1 MPDERLT
8 LKIERPAYGNVFIAR
23 HEGKVVMVNGHTM
36 PGETVEV
43 VVEKERKDYITASVS
58 EIIEPSAN
66 RIEPRCRYFG
76 ICGGC
81 HYQHIPYERQVEL
94 KEEILKDCLK
104 RIAKIEIDLSAFV
117 TGDDQWNYRLRGQFK
132 VSGDEIGFYRENTR
146 DVVNIES
153 CPLMTDDV
161 NRHLD
166 KARDILKFDGIKELH
181 ITSGDRTVALLKVTG
196 DFPHN
201 VDLNSLVSDFRD
213 AGFPGLSID
222 TGEKTVLNFGDPYF
236 SLELDGLDYSA
247 SPMSF
252 IQSNWSMNLSM
263 ARLIKEELQPSKGD
277 RILDLY
283 SGAGNFSLPLAGSCE
298 VTGIEDNPYAIED
311 GKRNLELNNI
321 KSCRFIRSSAEDFH
335 TDEKFNIIILDPPR
349 PGLANRVI
357 SNVLDMLPERI
368 VYVSCNPTTFS
379 RDIKKLITR
388 YRIESIRMVDI
399 FPQTFHIE
407 TLAFLMLK

>member
-1 MPDERLT
+1 M
-8 LKIERPAYGNVFIAR
+8 FIAR

-36 PGETVEV
+36 PGETVEAT
-43 VVEKERKDYITASVS
+43 VEKDRKDYITASVS
-58 EIIEPSAN
+58 KIIKPSPLRTEPG
-66 RIEPRCRYFG
+66 CRYYG

-81 HYQHIPYERQVEL
+81 HYQHIPYKKQAEL
-94 KEEILKDCLK
+94 KEEILMDCLK
-104 RIAKIEIDLSAFV
+104 RIAKVEMELSASA
-117 TGDDQWNYRLRGQFK
+117 TGEDHWNYRLRGQFK

-146 DVVNIES
+146 DIVNIES
-153 CPLMTDDV
+153 CPLMIDDV
-161 NRHLD
+161 NRNLE
-166 KARDILKFDGIKELH
+166 KAKDILKFDGIKELH

-196 DFPHN
+196 NFPHN
-201 VDLNSLVSDFRD
+201 VDLNSLASDFMD

-222 TGEKTVLNFGDPYF
+222 TGEKTVLNFGEPYF
-236 SLELDGLDYSA
+236 SLVLDGLDYSV
-247 SPMSF
+247 SSMSF
-252 IQSNWSMNLSM
+252 IQSNWKMNLSM
-263 ARLIKEELQPSKGD
+263 VRLIKDGLQPAKGD

-298 VTGIEDNPYAIED
+298 VTGVEDNPYAIED
-311 GKRNLELNNI
+311 GRRNLELNKV

-335 TDEKFNIIILDPPR
+335 ADEKFNVIILDPPR
-349 PGLANRVI
+349 PGLTNSVM

-379 RDIKKLITR
+379 RDIKKLVTR

-407 TLAFLMLK
+407 TLAFLSLK